1 MSDDSRPTVN
11 QIHAILAELGIV
23 DPISIATAKQ
33 QHAEVIAA
41 YENGKLNEAALRQS
55 IVRTPDKDWTK
66 RLDTRLPVLS
76 GRAMSFS

>member
-1 MSDDSRPTVN
+1 MSDNSRPTTN
-11 QIHAILAELGIV
+11 PIHAILAELGII

-55 IVRTPDKDWTK
+55 IVRTPDRDNDQAAGSDIAGSV
-66 RLDTRLPVLS
+66 RDER
-76 GRAMSFS
+76 